1 MRGYA
6 VCKGPYDAASG
17 LYLSKCLAACFF
29 QLGSKTSCSPLHH
42 AAHPEEKRARAH
54 PVVMMD
60 MLTADSSQPQFPL
73 HEGDL
78 WGPSLPAIRGSF
90 RCKHHHH
97 HHGEGQARKSIFPP
111 CSPNSPTQSSF
122 PPSAHP
128 QVTFTL
134 DVRCEAISPVFRI
147 AGWECKRNV

>member
-1 MRGYA
+1 MLA
-6 VCKGPYDAASG
+6 VRAHMMLPVGSTFPSAWQPVSSSWAQRPAVPLSTIQHTQRKSGPG
-17 LYLSKCLAACFF
+17 
-29 QLGSKTSCSPLHH
+29 P
-42 AAHPEEKRARAH
+42 H

-60 MLTADSSQPQFPL
+60 MLAADSSQPQFPL

-111 CSPNSPTQSSF
+111 CSPNSPTQSSS
-122 PPSAHP
+122 PPSAPP